1 METPQIHQVRYK
13 ALVDSLLTDFQPVQR
28 LWPVNAR
35 LAVWLILEGSIAAAA
50 VLLASRPDL
59 LTKIQ
64 SLPYVLELG
73 AFACAGILAAGLAL
87 RSAIPG
93 DEATRSELLLIFMVS
108 VVGISFVLHEPIH
121 AEVPLNGFIRAG
133 LLCMCC
139 TYLLAAPSWF
149 ALLWAVRR
157 GIPLAGATSG
167 GLIGAAALLFTFSV
181 TRLRCPI
188 DEGLHILTWHVL
200 PIIVGTV
207 LSVLVGIA
215 FLPRRR
221 AK

>member
-1 METPQIHQVRYK
+1 METAQIPQVRYK
-13 ALVDSLLTDFQPVQR
+13 ALVDSLLANFQPVRR

-35 LAVWLILEGSIAAAA
+35 LALWLILEGGIGAAA
-50 VLLASRPDL
+50 VLLAPRPDL
-59 LTKIQ
+59 LMKMQ
-64 SLPYVLELG
+64 SLPYVLEVG
-73 AFACAGILAAGLAL
+73 AFACASILAAGLAL

-93 DEATRSELLLIFMVS
+93 EEASRSELLLIFMVA

-121 AEVPLNGFIRAG
+121 AEVPLNRFIGAG
-133 LLCMCC
+133 WLCMCC

-149 ALLWAVRR
+149 VLLWAVRR

-167 GLIGAAALLFTFSV
+167 GLIGAAALLCTFSV

-188 DEGLHILTWHVL
+188 DDGLHILTWHVL
-200 PIIVGTV
+200 PIIVGTA

-215 FLPRRR
+215 LLPRRR

>member
-1 METPQIHQVRYK
+1 METPQVHQVRYN
-13 ALVDSLLTDFQPVQR
+13 ALVDSLLANFQPVRR
-28 LWPVNAR
+28 LWPVKAR
-35 LAVWLILEGSIAAAA
+35 LALWLILAGGMGAAAA
-50 VLLASRPDL
+50 LLAPRPDL
-59 LTKIQ
+59 LMKMQ
-64 SLPYVLELG
+64 SWSYLLELG
-73 AFACAGILAAGLAL
+73 TFACASILAAGLAL

-93 DEATRSELLLIFMVS
+93 DEATRSEIFLIFMVA

-133 LLCMCC
+133 WLCMCC
-139 TYLLAAPSWF
+139 TYVLAAPSWL

-181 TRLRCPI
+181 TRLRCPV
-188 DEGLHILTWHVL
+188 DDGLHILTWHVL
-200 PIIVGTV
+200 PILVGTA
-207 LSVLVGIA
+207 LSVLVGMA
-215 FLPRRR
+215 LLPRRR